1 MGIDIT
7 LAMCSVDPFGFLGML
22 VCGRARGPEY
32 RPVATWGL
40 QKSLQGLRRI
50 PKTWCPHPWLYPG
63 SSLPCGQVAL
73 LTAGM

>member
-1 MGIDIT
+1 MPAEKLCVPRTQLGCWVVSFQKETMCAQGEEGEMGIDIT

-40 QKSLQGLRRI
+40 IVQ
-50 PKTWCPHPWLYPG
+50 T
-63 SSLPCGQVAL
+63 
-73 LTAGM
+73 